1 MLTKCPVQAMQG
13 LLLLALFS
21 LILSMSN
28 QPLQAQS
35 IQSYNRS
42 QKTFSL
48 QRSLYS
54 SSVMKYQAAEDSTG
68 IPKIQLKKEFWGYK
82 FIYDSNEPKSV
93 YPFVGLTYEPE
104 FQEVMSLHP
113 RALRE
118 AKKAYPYNA
127 LSAAGAI
134 GMFVLSLKAF
144 IDTVNKAQKVSSGQS
159 VSSGFDLSYVVQ
171 IGITAGVHVISGI
184 LSQKHLKKGVAIFNE
199 RQERNTRLLTSKE
212 PVVTNP
218 EIRTH
223 AGQGLSSP
231 KGLKLGFNFAN
242 VSIDGMSTN
251 TGFTLG
257 GFFNYTMGNILL
269 QPEILFSQ
277 KGYEFN
283 TSFSNQTVNI
293 TYLEIPVLAK
303 ISLPFSGLNPS
314 LLIGPALGI
323 KLSAT
328 LERNGQSS
336 DLEGLKSMDLGI
348 IFGIDG
354 KLGNLPMILDIRY
367 NLGLTSIVDGGSLK
381 NRVFSIMIGYTL

>member
-1 MLTKCPVQAMQG
+1 MLTKCLIQAMQR
-13 LLLLALFS
+13 LLFLTLLS

-35 IQSYNRS
+35 VQSYNRA
-42 QKTFSL
+42 QKTLSL

-54 SSVMKYQAAEDSTG
+54 SSVMKYQAGEDSTG
-68 IPKIQLKKEFWGYK
+68 IPKIQLKKKFFGGQK

-93 YPFVGLTYEPE
+93 YHFGITFKPE

-118 AKKAYPYNA
+118 AKKAYPY
-127 LSAAGAI
+127 
-134 GMFVLSLKAF
+134 KAF
-144 IDTVNKAQKVSSGQS
+144 QLAGSLGLVILPLKFLIDSVNKSQKLSSGQL
-159 VSSGFDLSYVVQ
+159 VSSGFDLSYVVLVA
-171 IGITAGVHVISGI
+171 ISAGVAVISGI
-184 LSQKHLKKGVAIFNE
+184 LGENHLKKGVASFNE

-212 PVVTNP
+212 RVVTNP
-218 EIRTH
+218 DIRTQ
-223 AGQGLSSP
+223 AGQNSSSP

-242 VSIDGMSTN
+242 VSVENFDGTKTN
-251 TGFTLG
+251 TGFSFG
-257 GFFNYTMGNILL
+257 GFFNYSMGNILL

-283 TSFSNQTVNI
+283 TTTVNI

-303 ISLPFSGLNPS
+303 ISLPFSRFNPS

-328 LERNGQSS
+328 SERNGQSS
-336 DLEGLKSMDLGI
+336 DFEGLKSTDLGI

-354 KLGNLPMILDIRY
+354 KLGNLPMLLDIRY
-367 NLGLTSIVDGGSLK
+367 NLGLTSIADGGSLK
-381 NRVFSIMIGYTL
+381 NRVFSIMLGYTL

>member
-1 MLTKCPVQAMQG
+1 
-13 LLLLALFS
+13 
-21 LILSMSN
+21 
-28 QPLQAQS
+28 
-35 IQSYNRS
+35 
-42 QKTFSL
+42 
-48 QRSLYS
+48 
-54 SSVMKYQAAEDSTG
+54 
-68 IPKIQLKKEFWGYK
+68 
-82 FIYDSNEPKSV
+82 
-93 YPFVGLTYEPE
+93 
-104 FQEVMSLHP
+104 
-113 RALRE
+113 
-118 AKKAYPYNA
+118 
-127 LSAAGAI
+127 
-134 GMFVLSLKAF
+134 MFVLSLKAF
-144 IDTVNKAQKVSSGQS
+144 IDTVNMARKLSSGQS
-159 VSSGFDLSYVVQ
+159 VSSGFDLSFVVQ
-171 IGITAGVHVISGI
+171 IGITAGVQVISGI
-184 LSQKHLKKGVAIFNE
+184 LAKNHLKKGVAIFNE
-199 RQERNTRLLTSKE
+199 RQERNTRLLTSRE
-212 PVVTNP
+212 SVVTNP
-218 EIRTH
+218 DIRTQ
-223 AGQGLSSP
+223 AGQNSSSP

-242 VSIDGMSTN
+242 VSIENFDGTSTN

-367 NLGLTSIVDGGSLK
+367 NLGLTSIADGGSLK
-381 NRVFSIMIGYTL
+381 NRVFSIMLGYTL